1 MISLKKRVAIIG
13 MAVASSLVATSAVQA
28 ETVAGG
34 GASFPEIFI
43 KAAMAEFN
51 KQFNHS
57 FSYDSK
63 GSGTGQSSFKSG
75 TYDFGGSDSAVT
87 SANTPSFGWTYVP
100 YVAGAIAITYRLDE
114 LKGAQLSLS
123 QQTAEKIFNGSITKW
138 NDPAIAKDMKEN
150 PTWSNSKKR
159 SDYKGVSSLW
169 QNERRANS
177 AVVTVAINPSVVKK
191 LRGKKVEVIDTT
203 TKKAIVTSTVAKKTE
218 IKLSV
223 KINQKN
229 TYQVKADG
237 KTVAEY
243 KQVATPKLPDKD
255 IIVVYRADG
264 SGTSANFGIFMK
276 SVNPAWG
283 TGNNHNTNVPGGVA
297 QFGSRF
303 QGQQQSSNQSNYVAD
318 TNGSIGYSETSFA
331 YDPSR
336 QQKGLR
342 VVALKNNFG
351 QYIQPSS
358 SSYNAFLAGATVAD
372 NGFVTFNYARKT
384 RGAYPIG
391 AVTYILARTAK
402 SAKGDVIRQ
411 FIEFMIND
419 YAPQFGEGLGFVPL
433 SGAMKAKGLEM
444 AKKVSAS

>member
-1 MISLKKRVAIIG
+1 MISLKKRLAIIG
-13 MAVASSLVATSAVQA
+13 VAVASSLVATSAVQA
-28 ETVAGG
+28 ETIAGG
-34 GASFPEIFI
+34 GASFPEPFI

-51 KQFNHS
+51 QKFGHAL
-57 FSYDSK
+57 SYDSK
-63 GSGTGQSSFKSG
+63 GSGAGQSGFKAG
-75 TYDFGGSDSAVT
+75 TYDFGASDSAVT

-159 SDYKGVSSLW
+159 SDYKGASSLW
-169 QNERRANS
+169 QNERRPGA
-177 AVVTVAINPSVVKK
+177 AVVTVALSPSAVKK
-191 LRGKKVEVIDTT
+191 AKGKKVEVVDTK
-203 TKKAIVTSTVAKKTE
+203 TKKAIASSTIGRKSE
-218 IKLSV
+218 IKFSL
-223 KINQKN
+223 KIQDKA
-229 TYQVKADG
+229 TYQVKVDG

-243 KQVATPKLPDKD
+243 KKVNTPKLPDKD

-276 SVNPAWG
+276 SVNSAWG

-331 YDPSR
+331 YDASR
-336 QQKGLR
+336 QAKGLR

-358 SSYNAFLAGATVAD
+358 DAYNAFLSGATVDAR
-372 NGFVTFNYARKT
+372 GFVTFNFARKT

-391 AVTYILARTAK
+391 AVTYALARTDK

-411 FIEFMIND
+411 FIQWMIND
-419 YAPQFGEGLGFVPL
+419 YAPQFAEGLGYVPL
-433 SGAMKAKGLEM
+433 SGVMKAKGLEM
-444 AKKVSAS
+444 AGKVSAS